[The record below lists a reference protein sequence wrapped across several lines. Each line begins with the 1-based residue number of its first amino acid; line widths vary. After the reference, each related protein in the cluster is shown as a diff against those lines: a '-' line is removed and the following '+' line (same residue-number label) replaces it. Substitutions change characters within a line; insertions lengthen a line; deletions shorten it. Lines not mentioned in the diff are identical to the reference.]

1 MSLYRPIPQLQL
13 AANVQQPL
21 SPLSLRDYGKLLY
34 WIFFFPQALRDY
46 LALPDSAPP
55 GNATNAATNTTAT
68 APPPTQQRRQRTVV
82 WMSALL
88 LLGLLLLSGAGIFAG
103 QTQWANLAPKAAL
116 QGDVAAIPLG
126 AVVAALVFA
135 LASWRKQP
143 AQGVVL
149 GVASGTTTS
158 ILTMLGLGDLLDSRF
173 LDMVTA
179 LGYGFVGGSSIG
191 IVGNLANTLR
201 GKAQPSAVHSV
212 GGAGLAGLLIFLL
225 NSTNYTE
232 FVFNPDLSQENLL
245 AALSGAVAFYGG
257 AYLGQRRPLDWL
269 ISKIHLNFQL
279 RDLLTDTS
287 AQPYLRGKNVVNSY
301 APALEAFF
309 APITTPAQPIHLPHV
324 TLYRIRQLPGHL
336 QTWLEY
342 DWEAGLANAA
352 QLWRYTNQKAVV
364 TSGVHQLLAEAD
376 SAKQTEKIAQ
386 FVGEVNK
393 EDWPLIL
400 YPAPGQSLR
409 DRLFAKAK
417 PPTATAKLSAT
428 QVSTQQQR
436 QQFQQHLLRLAL
448 VPQAL
453 AQRPQPLVMNST
465 AQQAIAGFW
474 HLKDAFID
482 ESAQA
487 FQQLPADAFS
497 KELQGITQSIQ
508 KLLNTK
514 NMVTSPTVELPE
526 RPKEPK
532 RKATW
537 DALDNFKPVVRYG
550 WLYHQCKTE
559 ERRQAVVGV
568 ATHKLDEIV
577 KDAEK
582 IPQPERDLIIKL
594 TDCWRQ
600 EFQQWTAATRSAQR
614 MKPANPFIFLEPL
627 RGRPPFVNRDSQLK
641 ALKQAGTRGSLQP
654 VLLSGL
660 VHSGKS
666 SLIHKAIFE
675 YKDDVL
681 FVIFNIPEAVNG
693 VVSATQVYEAMVQS
707 LKRRLQLRSTD
718 EDLMAFNLDP
728 AGETKK
734 LIRNICY
741 RYKPTLVLVVG
752 NVDQLAAVPGKA
764 TLQGMMIN
772 NSATL
777 ANSLFTFWW
786 QLTQEVGNLSFV
798 FVSYAPELP
807 NTPFTSLLKKITIAH
822 LTIKD
827 VLKLLTT
834 PTPDFTPLFAPE
846 AVNYIFNLTGGQPF
860 LVQLIASCVTDR
872 FNQTLDK
879 DDKLEP
885 VFLIADVEAV
895 LQTAALHQFSQ
906 PYFRTLCDELE
917 TLYTGSLIV
926 LNAIAQHSAGSG
938 AAEVEQALAGQMTW
952 AQVENTLTFLQTQ
965 QVVKYEDERWQI
977 VGELLRRYLA

>member
-13 AANVQQPL
+13 AANVQRPL

-46 LALPDSAPP
+46 LAVSASAPP
-55 GNATNAATNTTAT
+55 DSDKAAATTDATTSL
-68 APPPTQQRRQRTVV
+68 PTLQQRQRTVV
-82 WMSALL
+82 GMSFFLL
-88 LLGLLLLSGAGIFAG
+88 LVLLLLSGSGIFLG
-103 QTQWANLAPKAAL
+103 QTRWANLAPIAAL
-116 QGDVAAIPLG
+116 QSNLAALPLG
-126 AVVAALVFA
+126 VVVAVLVFG
-135 LASWRKQP
+135 LAYLRKQP

-149 GVASGTTTS
+149 GVTSGVTTAL
-158 ILTMLGLGDLLDSRF
+158 ITMLGLGDLLDRRF

-179 LGYGFVGGSSIG
+179 LGYGFIGGSGVG
-191 IVGNLANTLR
+191 IVGNLATTLR
-201 GKAQPSAVHSV
+201 GKAQPSAMRSV
-212 GGAGLAGLLIFLL
+212 GGAGLASLLIFLL
-225 NSTNYTE
+225 NSTNYPE
-232 FVFNPDLSQENLL
+232 FVFNPNLSQENLL
-245 AALSGAVAFYGG
+245 AALSGALAFYGG
-257 AYLGQRRPLDWL
+257 AYFGQRRPLDWL

-279 RDLLTDTS
+279 RDLLAKS
-287 AQPYLRGKNVVNSY
+287 NAKPYLRGKNLVNSY

-309 APITTPAQPIHLPHV
+309 APLTSPTQPIHLPHV

-342 DWEAGLANAA
+342 DWEAGLLNAA

-364 TSGVHQLLAEAD
+364 TAGVHQLLAEAD
-376 SAKQTEKIAQ
+376 EAKQTEKIAQ
-386 FVGEVNK
+386 FVSKVSK

-400 YPAPGQSLR
+400 YPPPRQSLR

-417 PPTATAKLSAT
+417 PPTATANLSAT
-428 QVSTQQQR
+428 QVYAQRQRQRFQQQ
-436 QQFQQHLLRLAL
+436 LLRLAL
-448 VPQAL
+448 VPQTL
-453 AQRPQPLVMNST
+453 VKQPQPLVMQST
-465 AQQAIAGFW
+465 AQRAIAGFW
-474 HLKDAFID
+474 HLKDTFID

-487 FQQLPADAFS
+487 FQQLPDDALS

-559 ERRQAVVGV
+559 ERRQAVVDV

-582 IPQPERDLIIKL
+582 IPQPERDMIVKL
-594 TDCWRQ
+594 TGCWRQ

-627 RGRPPFVNRDSQLK
+627 RGRPPFVNREGPLK
-641 ALKQAGTRGSLQP
+641 GLKQAGTRGSLQP

-660 VHSGKS
+660 HNSGKS

-675 YKDDVL
+675 YKDDIL

-693 VVSATQVYEAMVQS
+693 VVSAPQVYEAMVQS

-718 EDLMAFNLDP
+718 DDLMAFNLDP

-734 LIRNICY
+734 LIRHICY

-752 NVDQLAAVPGKA
+752 NVDQLVAVPGKA
-764 TLQGMMIN
+764 TLHGMMIN
-772 NSATL
+772 TSATL

-798 FVSYAPELP
+798 FVSSSAELP

-885 VFLIADVEAV
+885 AFLIADVDAI
-895 LQTAALHQFSQ
+895 LQTEALRQFSH
-906 PYFRTLCDELE
+906 PYFRTLCGELE
-917 TLYTGSLIV
+917 ALQTGSIDV
-926 LNAIAQHSAGSG
+926 LHAIAQRDNGTP
-938 AAEVEQALAGQMTW
+938 AAEIEQILARQYTW
-952 AQVENTLTFLQTQ
+952 AQVENILAFLQAQ
-965 QVVKYEDERWQI
+965 QVVIYKDDCWQI
-977 VGELLRRYLA
+977 VGELLRQFLA